1 MPNNRAGAPQT
12 WHVRVTAHLPFDR
25 EPAAFTDL
33 LDMALQ

>member
-1 MPNNRAGAPQT
+1 
-12 WHVRVTAHLPFDR
+12 VRVTAHLPFDR